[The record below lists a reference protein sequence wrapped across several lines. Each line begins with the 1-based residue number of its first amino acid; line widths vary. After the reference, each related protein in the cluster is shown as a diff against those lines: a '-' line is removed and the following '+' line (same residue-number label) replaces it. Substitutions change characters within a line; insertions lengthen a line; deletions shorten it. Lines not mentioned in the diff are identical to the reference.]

1 MKKPKRFY
9 PEEFELK
16 EDRRRAPVITE
27 EIKEIRERA
36 PIIED
41 RDPEEFEY
49 NLKMKK
55 GGKVKMHKMPGGKIM
70 KDSDMKKKNLGGL
83 IGLGADK
90 LLKDS
95 EGARS
100 FTKNL
105 GLGGKLLGSYYD
117 KKADSKDKKTG
128 SEQTTQ
134 VVAKKNGGPIKK
146 AFIGGMF
153 KKSATATAS
162 SGDGGSGGSD
172 SSLMG
177 LLGKSGIFKSLKNK
191 NVTYSDDTSGQT
203 TGGQQTKQVTA
214 KRMGGMVRGGRAEIK
229 GTRPAKLS

>member
-9 PEEFELK
+9 PEELELK

-27 EIKEIRERA
+27 EIKEIRESA

-55 GGKVKMHKMPGGKIM
+55 GGKIKTHKMPSGKMM
-70 KDSDMKKKNLGGL
+70 KNSDMKKKNLGGL

-105 GLGGKLLGSYYD
+105 GLAGQLVGKYYD
-117 KKADSKDKKTG
+117 KKADSKDK
-128 SEQTTQ
+128 
-134 VVAKKNGGPIKK
+134 
-146 AFIGGMF
+146 
-153 KKSATATAS
+153 
-162 SGDGGSGGSD
+162 
-172 SSLMG
+172 
-177 LLGKSGIFKSLKNK
+177 
-191 NVTYSDDTSGQT
+191 T
-203 TGGQQTKQVTA
+203 TGAEQTKQVTA

-229 GTRPAKLS
+229 GTRPAKLY